1 MNRAVPQAGPAATAP
16 PAAPPQPGA
25 LLAVRELSVTYRVT
39 YRGGHALLRA
49 VNGVSFE
56 LARGETLGLVGES
69 GSGKSTIAR
78 ALLRGA
84 PMPGLPRIFHASF
97 LATGGSKKVRSNSIR
112 LVRGRDP
119 MNQVFCE
126 QTKQLSSRFDLLIVT
141 LRWPPAARHP
151 PGIAPIRLHRPT

>member
-1 MNRAVPQAGPAATAP
+1 MAAT
-16 PAAPPQPGA
+16 
-25 LLAVRELSVTYRVT
+25 E
-39 YRGGHALLRA
+39 
-49 VNGVSFE
+49 E
-56 LARGETLGLVGES
+56 LALGPLPNQPISASANLSLLVV
-69 GSGKSTIAR
+69 

-126 QTKQLSSRFDLLIVT
+126 QTKQLSSRFDLLVRDRESDDTRI
-141 LRWPPAARHP
+141 
-151 PGIAPIRLHRPT
+151 